1 MSGSCQALFFTA
13 TSDKRAKKDIQK
25 ANFNGLEMVLQTPIY
40 EFTYKD
46 SQEPSI
52 GVIAQEVQELDNMF
66 NNFSLVDNPTASG
79 ENKDY
84 MSVKEGK
91 MVYIL

>member
-1 MSGSCQALFFTA
+1 
-13 TSDKRAKKDIQK
+13 
-25 ANFNGLEMVLQTPIY
+25 MVLQTPIY

-91 MVYIL
+91 MVYILWKAIQEQQTIIDNLKQEIHNLKGGL